1 MAIDYSIYTGSTP
14 GKDYSIFTGNPPT
27 SRASPLPD
35 QRLTG
40 DMLNKPS
47 NQSSDTTKKKKKKK
61 NEVDGGDDLKTEF
74 TRRHREGSTV
84 EQQLE
89 MIQKIMA
96 ANPKV
101 K

>member
-14 GKDYSIFTGNPPT
+14 GKDYSIFTGNPPA
-27 SRASPLPD
+27 SRVSPLED
-35 QRLTG
+35 KTLVD
-40 DMLNKPS
+40 DMLTEKP
-47 NQSSDTTKKKKKKK
+47 KKKKKKK
-61 NEVDGGDDLKTEF
+61 NVVDGGDDLKTEF